1 MALIKTKEEIE
12 AIEEG
17 GKILAGIMD
26 CLKKEVIVGVSG
38 DHLNNLAEELI
49 LKNKG
54 FPSFKNYNGFP
65 AALCLSLN
73 EEIVHGIPFGKKI
86 KEGDV
91 VSLDLGFFY
100 KGFHNDMATTVF
112 LNEVPFDVLRLIK
125 TTKKALKRGIKKA
138 RIGNTLGDIGNTIE
152 RCITSQGFK
161 VIENLCGHGIGK
173 EVHEPPDVLNFGKRH
188 KGMKIE
194 EGMILCLEPM
204 ASLGSS
210 EIVLGKDMS
219 TYKTKDSSIS
229 AHFEHTIIITKDG
242 AKVATEL

>member
-1 MALIKTKEEIE
+1 MVLIKTKKEIE
-12 AIEEG
+12 IIKEG
-17 GKILAGIMD
+17 GKILASVMD
-26 CLKKEVIVGVSG
+26 RLKKEVVVGVSG
-38 DHLNNLAEELI
+38 DYLNNLAEEMI
-49 LKNKG
+49 LKNNGK
-54 FPSFKNYNGFP
+54 PSFKNYNDFP

-100 KGFHNDMATTVF
+100 KEFHTDMATTVAVG
-112 LNEVPFDVLRLIK
+112 EVNYDILRLLK

-152 RCITSQGFK
+152 RCITNQGFS

-173 EVHEPPDVLNFGKRH
+173 SVHEAPDVLNFGKRH

-204 ASLGSS
+204 ASLSS
-210 EIVLGKDMS
+210 SQIILGKDMCV
-219 TYKTKDSSIS
+219 YKTKDLSVS